1 MHDTVRKWLEMG
13 SKDGILIAQAC
24 RPEKK
29 LGPGGVKF
37 QCFSNLSSQISVL
50 VKVTASILLNIGQ
63 RNSPPLPDA

>member
-13 SKDGILIAQAC
+13 SKGRFPIEGAW

-29 LGPGGVKF
+29 LGPRGVKF

-50 VKVTASILLNIGQ
+50 VKVTGIDLAEHRAAQLSAS
-63 RNSPPLPDA
+63 P